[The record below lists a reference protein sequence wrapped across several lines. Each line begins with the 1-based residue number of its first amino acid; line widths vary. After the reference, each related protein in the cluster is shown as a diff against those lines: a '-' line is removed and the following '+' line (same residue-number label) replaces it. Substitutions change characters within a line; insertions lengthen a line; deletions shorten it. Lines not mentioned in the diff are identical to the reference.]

1 MSVDRNAMLDKLQ
14 ALAARYDELLH
25 AMADPRI
32 LQDQE
37 RFQKAAREQS
47 AMEESVTAFREFQRV
62 SKEADVAASL
72 ARDEQDHELREFD
85 RTDEARQRAYR
96 QAL

>member
-1 MSVDRNAMLDKLQ
+1 MSVDRNAMLVKLQ

-47 AMEESVTAFREFQRV
+47 ALEETVTAFREFQRV
-62 SKEADVAASL
+62 SKEADEAASM
-72 ARDEQDHELREFD
+72 APKRHGCEPVSTRWKQSCG
-85 RTDEARQRAYR
+85 TS
-96 QAL
+96 